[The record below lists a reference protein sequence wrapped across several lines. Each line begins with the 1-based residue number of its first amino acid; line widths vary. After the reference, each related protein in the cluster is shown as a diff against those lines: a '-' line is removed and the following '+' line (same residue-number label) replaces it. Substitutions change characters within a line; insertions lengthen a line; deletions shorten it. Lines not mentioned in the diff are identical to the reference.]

1 MKKEKKIQTRKAL
14 EWYLASHFLEMFR
27 STRLLWHDEK
37 FQALFYALLDYAN
50 KQIAPTVQ
58 GDITDTF
65 VIVEQTVD
73 E

>member
-1 MKKEKKIQTRKAL
+1 MKKEKKIQTRKSL
-14 EWYLASHFLEMFR
+14 EWYLVSYFLELFR
-27 STRLLWHDEK
+27 STGLLWHDEK
-37 FQALFYALLDYAN
+37 FQTLFCALLDYAN
-50 KQIAPTVQ
+50 EQIAPTVQ